1 MASEDL
7 GYWTFRG
14 SDVRALLFYLSPDAQ
29 GGRGTVRE
37 CRWIVEGVGGQR
49 RKRGEVA
56 KKNKGSEAKE
66 KRREWGVSKTE
77 MKREGGRTGESR
89 GGEIISHKGGGSV
102 GRGMGGG
109 ERTDPQLIIPS
120 CLHLSV
126 ASLTVCIR
134 AGGYVI
140 LIKRSRVTAEPSI

>member
-1 MASEDL
+1 MS
-7 GYWTFRG
+7 
-14 SDVRALLFYLSPDAQ
+14 
-29 GGRGTVRE
+29 GGGE
-37 CRWIVEGVGGQR
+37 QR

-66 KRREWGVSKTE
+66 RRREWGVSKTE

-89 GGEIISHKGGGSV
+89 GGEIISHKGGGGAGS
-102 GRGMGGG
+102 GRGR
-109 ERTDPQLIIPS
+109 RTDPQLIIPS